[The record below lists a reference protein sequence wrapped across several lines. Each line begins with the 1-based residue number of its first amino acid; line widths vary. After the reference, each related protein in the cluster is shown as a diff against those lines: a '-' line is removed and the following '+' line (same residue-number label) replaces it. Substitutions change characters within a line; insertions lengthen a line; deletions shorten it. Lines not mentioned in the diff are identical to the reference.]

1 MSCAPAWRTK
11 AGTDTAGSTDFKLP
25 ERHQNQVVTRDMLFD
40 AAWGY
45 DYLPNSRTLDQH
57 ISRLRKVIERDANH
71 PQLIRTVHGLGY
83 RYQVS

>member
-1 MSCAPAWRTK
+1 
-11 AGTDTAGSTDFKLP
+11 
-25 ERHQNQVVTRDMLFD
+25 MLFD

-57 ISRLRKVIERDANH
+57 ISRLRKVIEQDANQ